1 MALTPSKMTQLGSS
15 APNFN
20 LVNVDGQSVS
30 LADFGRYQGLVV
42 MFICNHCPYVKHIN
56 KGLVSLAQDYMAK
69 GIGFVA
75 INSNDYSNPK
85 YAEDSPEHMK
95 STARQEGYPFPYL
108 VDADQKVARA
118 YDAACT
124 PDFFLYDKSRKLVY
138 RGRMDPS
145 TPGNGV
151 PVTGSDLRQALDALL
166 GGKPGPADQKPSMG
180 CNIKWK
186 S

>member
-1 MALTPSKMTQLGSS
+1 MVHLESP
-15 APNFN
+15 APEFH
-20 LVNVDGQSVS
+20 LPNVDGKMVGLS
-30 LADFGRYQGLVV
+30 DFAHCRGLVV

-56 KGLVSLAQDYMAK
+56 HELVHLAQEYLHK

-95 STARQEGYPFPYL
+95 AAAREHHYPFPYL
-108 VDADQKVARA
+108 CDSTQEVARA

-124 PDFFLYDKSRKLVY
+124 PDFFVYDKARRLAY
-138 RGRMDPS
+138 RGRMDGS

-151 PVTGSDLRQALDALL
+151 RVNGEDLRRALDALL
-166 GGKPGPADQKPSMG
+166 AERPISKDQKPSMG

-186 S
+186 PQT